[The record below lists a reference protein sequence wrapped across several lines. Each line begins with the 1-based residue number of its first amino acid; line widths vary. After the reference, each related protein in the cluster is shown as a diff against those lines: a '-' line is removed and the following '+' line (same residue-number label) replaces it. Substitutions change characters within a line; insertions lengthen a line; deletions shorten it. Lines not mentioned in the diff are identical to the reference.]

1 MSDIKIISE
10 RGRDLPTTN
19 KTWPELQRLNKQ
31 QMEAAAVSDGGE
43 KMHPNI
49 EIITKK
55 WFTFWISTAVSCPSN
70 ENVET
75 RKFIFS
81 ACRQFPQAG

>member
-49 EIITKK
+49 EIITEK
-55 WFTFWISTAVSCPSN
+55 WFTFWISPAVSCPSN